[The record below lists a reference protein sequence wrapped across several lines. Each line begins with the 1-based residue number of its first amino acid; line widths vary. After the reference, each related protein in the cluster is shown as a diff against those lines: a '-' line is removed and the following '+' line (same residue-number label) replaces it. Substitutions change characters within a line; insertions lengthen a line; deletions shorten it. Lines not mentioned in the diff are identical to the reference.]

1 MDGGSEGTETFIY
14 LIMKGWWGG
23 NSIGTSSELKSWTFF
38 HSSGHKRFIVLYP
51 ISGCWLDESLAGQ
64 FDKWMGWHGIVK
76 YRFVVSKRWFQF
88 PVKSLSNWIRIRTN
102 WNRKMMNEEGGKD
115 CSVEI
120 VLSFVVD
127 WNFHLLI
134 HILHTGTDENLPILT
149 LWDME
154 LDQCPAAMG

>member
-1 MDGGSEGTETFIY
+1 
-14 LIMKGWWGG
+14 
-23 NSIGTSSELKSWTFF
+23 
-38 HSSGHKRFIVLYP
+38 
-51 ISGCWLDESLAGQ
+51 
-64 FDKWMGWHGIVK
+64 
-76 YRFVVSKRWFQF
+76 
-88 PVKSLSNWIRIRTN
+88 
-102 WNRKMMNEEGGKD
+102 MNEEGGKD

-134 HILHTGTDENLPILT
+134 HILHTGTDENSPILT